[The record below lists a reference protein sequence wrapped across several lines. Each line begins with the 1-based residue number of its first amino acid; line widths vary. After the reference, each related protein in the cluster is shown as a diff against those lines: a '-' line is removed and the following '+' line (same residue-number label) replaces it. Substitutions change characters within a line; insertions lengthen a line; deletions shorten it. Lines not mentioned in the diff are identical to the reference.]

1 MHVESRTLWE
11 MNAYAYLRFAYS
23 VVTLIIG
30 IRVDGIDQM
39 GDVG

>member
-1 MHVESRTLWE
+1 MHVEKRTLSK
-11 MNAYAYLRFAYS
+11 MVAYAYVRFEYS

-39 GDVG
+39 DDVK